1 VPQFAPEITVSRAT
15 TYLFFAYDLC
25 PGLLAAVASVVFYF
39 TLNRTMLGLNAVADR
54 NPLFVTLSDGSV
66 RNSFTLR
73 VLNKRYATRTFAISI
88 DGIPGAARVLIS
100 VSPEALK
107 NLPHG
112 EILNFEFKVRDT
124 EDASEVTRAATF
136 RKPT

>member
-1 VPQFAPEITVSRAT
+1 M
-15 TYLFFAYDLC
+15 
-25 PGLLAAVASVVFYF
+25 
-39 TLNRTMLGLNAVADR
+39 RTI
-54 NPLFVTLSDGSV
+54 
-66 RNSFTLR
+66 
-73 VLNKRYATRTFAISI
+73 AISI
-88 DGIPGAARVLIS
+88 DGIPGAALSVQGQETAKEPVMIVPPEDTGAARVLIS